1 MEAILEKRPEEHIFN
16 VGNEAID
23 IRTFVELC
31 YQAAGE
37 PLRVRLIGDQFCQTD
52 YFCFLAYEYV
62 LDVKKQKELLPDVKD
77 FYEGLREAFAWYCE
91 NKEEVERR
99 EYIEYI
105 ENEMRG

>member
-1 MEAILEKRPEEHIFN
+1 M
-16 VGNEAID
+16 
-23 IRTFVELC
+23 
-31 YQAAGE
+31 
-37 PLRVRLIGDQFCQTD
+37 
-52 YFCFLAYEYV
+52 